1 MDAVNRLPQR
11 AIAMREAPIDVDVVH
26 RIQQATSARTA
37 ILERG
42 GIGCAALVSSNLER
56 LQEELTQ
63 EFEQEGSDKR

>member
-26 RIQQATSARTA
+26 RIQQATSARIA
-37 ILERG
+37 MLDRG
-42 GIGCAALVSSNLER
+42 NLGCAALVSANLER

-63 EFEQEGSDKR
+63 EFEQEGSERR